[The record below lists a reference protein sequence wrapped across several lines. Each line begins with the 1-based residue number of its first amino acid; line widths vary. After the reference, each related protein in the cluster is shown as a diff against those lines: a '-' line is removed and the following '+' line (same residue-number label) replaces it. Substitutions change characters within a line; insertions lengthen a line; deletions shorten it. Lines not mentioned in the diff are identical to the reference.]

1 MNPKR
6 LFIADDDPIIR
17 RDLRETLE
25 RMGYNVIGEAGDG
38 IQALRLVRRLE
49 PDLILLDLRMPG
61 LDGLQVAEAIARA
74 ELAPVVLITAYADT
88 TIIQRSQDAQVYA
101 FLTKPFRES
110 DLQAAI
116 ETAGAQFT
124 RILRLKEEARGLRA
138 DAEARKLIG
147 RAKSILMRRLG
158 LNESEAFHR
167 LQTRSLDTG
176 RTLREVADAIV
187 VSSRLDVTDP
197 TSNVKR
203 QASEVNRPSSSAIPE
218 LSQLTP
224 DV

>member
-25 RMGYNVIGEAGDG
+25 RMGYSVIGEAGDG
-38 IQALRLVRRLE
+38 IQALRLARRLE

-74 ELAPVVLITAYADT
+74 ELAPVVLITAYADQSV
-88 TIIQRSQDAQVYA
+88 IQRSQDAQVYA
-101 FLTKPFRES
+101 FLTKPFRET

-116 ETAGAQFT
+116 ETAGAQFS

-158 LNESEAFHR
+158 LSESEAFHR
-167 LQTRSLDTG
+167 LQSRSLDTG

-187 VSSRLDVTDP
+187 VSSRLNEGDQTPGVR
-197 TSNVKR
+197 R
-203 QASEVNRPSSSAIPE
+203 QAPE
-218 LSQLTP
+218 PVAETHNGSCLTP
-224 DV
+224 DA

>member
-25 RMGYNVIGEAGDG
+25 RMGYTVIGEAGDG
-38 IQALRLVRRLE
+38 IQALRLARRLE
-49 PDLILLDLRMPG
+49 PDLVLIDLRMPG

-74 ELAPVVLITAYADT
+74 ELAPVILITAYVDKT
-88 TIIQRSQDAQVYA
+88 VIQRSQDAQVYA
-101 FLTKPFRES
+101 FLTKPFRET

-116 ETAGAQFT
+116 ETACTQFA
-124 RILRLKEEARGLRA
+124 RVARLKEEARALRA
-138 DAEARKLIG
+138 DAEARRLIG

-158 LNESEAFHR
+158 LSESAAFHR

-176 RTLREVADAIV
+176 RSLREVADAIV
-187 VSSRLDVTDP
+187 ISSRLDGNGQA
-197 TSNVKR
+197 SGVKR
-203 QASEVNRPSSSAIPE
+203 E
-218 LSQLTP
+218 T
-224 DV
+224 